1 MILFP
6 SKLFEIIT
14 NSGEEFYPTEAC
26 GLVIGR
32 EEYNSFKTVTQIIK
46 SKNVAHI
53 DPSHH
58 FQIDPQVQFD
68 TIRMLAKQN
77 DIGTTE
83 EKIIGHYHSHPDQ
96 PAYPSDT
103 DINMVYEANLFWLIT
118 SVIRGK
124 SIDTKGY
131 IFNKKTNTF
140 DKVGLHISHKDV

>member
-77 DIGTTE
+77 DISKIKKPILLTRLDCTFLIKMFNIA
-83 EKIIGHYHSHPDQ
+83 KIIHS
-96 PAYPSDT
+96 
-103 DINMVYEANLFWLIT
+103 F
-118 SVIRGK
+118 
-124 SIDTKGY
+124 
-131 IFNKKTNTF
+131 
-140 DKVGLHISHKDV
+140 